1 LGVQVNGH
9 VRVGEEQMVP
19 DGIRPL
25 LHRQRSYVKPA
36 EILLGFFKYPN
47 Q

>member
-9 VRVGEEQMVP
+9 VRVGEEQIVP

-25 LHRQRSYVKPA
+25 LHWAKIIR
-36 EILLGFFKYPN
+36 
-47 Q
+47 